1 MSDALLNNSKLPDL
15 SKKKIVIAIDGL
27 SSCGKSTLARDL
39 AKTLEYR
46 YIDSGAMYRA
56 VSLLFL
62 RKEIYIDQV
71 VDYSDLLIDHV
82 EIHFQLVKGKNTT
95 FLNNQNVE
103 NEIRKPEISEIVSD
117 VASNSSIRKFLV
129 RHQRK
134 LGEEKAIVMDGR
146 DIGTVVFPDAE
157 FKLFITAD
165 LAERARRRHKELL
178 EKGLHTTFDEVK
190 ENLAKRD
197 RIDSTRQDSPLSKA
211 ADAIELDTTD
221 HSRESQLE
229 YALKLLLSRVMP

>member
-1 MSDALLNNSKLPDL
+1 MSTALSNNSKLPDL

-39 AKTLEYR
+39 ARTLEYR

-56 VSLLFL
+56 ISLLFL
-62 RKEIYIDQV
+62 QKKIHIDQKL
-71 VDYSDLLIDHV
+71 DYADLLDTHAK
-82 EIHFQLVKGKNTT
+82 IHFQLVNGKNTI
-95 FLNNQNVE
+95 FLNDCDVE
-103 NEIRKPEISEIVSD
+103 SEIRKPEISEIVSN
-117 VASNSSIRKFLV
+117 VAKNSSIRRFLV

-134 LGEEKAIVMDGR
+134 LGEEKGIVMDGR

-157 FKLFITAD
+157 FKLFLTAD
-165 LAERARRRHKELL
+165 LDERARRRHKELL
-178 EKGLHTTFDEVK
+178 GKGLQTTFDEVK

-197 RIDSTRQDSPLSKA
+197 SIDSTRQDSPLSKA
-211 ADAIELDTTD
+211 ADAIELDTTN

-229 YALKLLLSRVMP
+229 CALELLLSRVRS